1 MILER
6 MKEIVD
12 GIRTVRPWPPV
23 ARRVLQLSRAE
34 EVDPE
39 DLVALIQTDGPLT
52 AQVLKLCNS
61 AAYGFQREVTSLREA
76 GTRLGSEALV
86 QLVLASCVDDALE
99 GGAIPA
105 ARRRELWELSLR
117 NALTAHFLAVRQGEL
132 DPDLAYTAGLLCN
145 FGYLVLDAH
154 LGDCAA
160 ELDARR
166 AAGDDESQAERAVLG
181 IDHARVAGRMM
192 RRWEFPELLVDAVE
206 HHHEPGRASLDPAL
220 CALVRLAE
228 RLADAVEAGEDL
240 RALEDPAGEEVF
252 RLTGLDPTSLRGY
265 EVALQLEM
273 ERARALALAAG

>member
-1 MILER
+1 M
-6 MKEIVD
+6 
-12 GIRTVRPWPPV
+12 
-23 ARRVLQLSRAE
+23 
-34 EVDPE
+34 
-39 DLVALIQTDGPLT
+39 
-52 AQVLKLCNS
+52 
-61 AAYGFQREVTSLREA
+61 
-76 GTRLGSEALV
+76 
-86 QLVLASCVDDALE
+86 
-99 GGAIPA
+99 
-105 ARRRELWELSLR
+105 
-117 NALTAHFLAVRQGEL
+117 RQGEL

-154 LGDCAA
+154 LVDCAA

-166 AAGDDESQAERAVLG
+166 AAGDYESQAERAVLG

-220 CALVRLAE
+220 CAVVGLAE

-273 ERARALALAAG
+273 ERARALAMAAG